1 MSFEILIFHIVLSAC
16 VISNL
21 YSFLQVLNLHITCNE
36 LIDVNWNSISLT
48 DSWEID
54 SPPPLLFVMAET
66 LMPALWIV
74 FHNCYLYL
82 CISSLLITMA
92 DFGVLIFGVCFIFAC
107 LILELLLINQNKTT
121 SKITQFTVFQLILN
135 CGPRGSNSFFT
146 RILVLR
152 IKYNNITTNGS
163 SEDFFFFSI
172 VAQIKII
179 ELIVQTSSTGTFLY

>member
-1 MSFEILIFHIVLSAC
+1 MR
-16 VISNL
+16 
-21 YSFLQVLNLHITCNE
+21 
-36 LIDVNWNSISLT
+36 NWFT
-48 DSWEID
+48 T
-54 SPPPLLFVMAET
+54 PPLLFVMAET

-82 CISSLLITMA
+82 CISSLLLTMA

-146 RILVLR
+146 RLLVLR
-152 IKYNNITTNGS
+152 INYNNIATNGS
-163 SEDFFFFSI
+163 SEDFFLFYC
-172 VAQIKII
+172 
-179 ELIVQTSSTGTFLY
+179 SSNKNNRTHCSDPKYWDLPL